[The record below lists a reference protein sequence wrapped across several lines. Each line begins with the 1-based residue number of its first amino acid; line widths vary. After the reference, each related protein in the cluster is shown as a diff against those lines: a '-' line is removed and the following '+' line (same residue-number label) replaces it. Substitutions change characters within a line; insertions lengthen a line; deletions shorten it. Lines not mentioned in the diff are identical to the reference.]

1 MTDGSSSLAQ
11 NPERVLLIK
20 PSSLGDVVSAMPVL
34 RGLRRSFPHAHLS
47 WLIGRSYAPLVQ
59 HDGDLD
65 EVILFDRAR
74 FGPVWHW
81 PLATGEMVRL
91 VRRLRA
97 GRFDWAI
104 DLQGL
109 FRSGLLAF
117 LSGAGLRAGFA
128 DAREGATI
136 FYNRK
141 AVCRSVHTVDR
152 NVELVRDLGVEARG
166 EDMTLRL
173 APAGQAFAEGV
184 MSRFGLKRKGFLV
197 CMPPARWPTKRYPA
211 RHWRAVIAELVRQA
225 PVVVMGGGGAERM
238 LCDSAVEGVEG
249 GVVNLAGQTD
259 VPQMVAMLA
268 AAAGVVC
275 GDSAAQFI
283 APAVGTNVLTLMGPT
298 RRERTGPYL
307 RGSAL
312 VADVPCQGCL
322 KKRCGHITCMQ
333 VIAPADVV
341 RGALEMLRSCD

>member
-1 MTDGSSSLAQ
+1 
-11 NPERVLLIK
+11 
-20 PSSLGDVVSAMPVL
+20 MPVL
-34 RGLRRSFPHAHLS
+34 RGLRRSFPNARLS
-47 WLIGRSYAPLVQ
+47 WLIGRSCAPLVQ
-59 HDGDLD
+59 HDSDLD
-65 EVILFDRAR
+65 EVILFDRGR

-81 PLATGEMVRL
+81 PLATGEMVHL

-109 FRSGLLAF
+109 FRSGLLAAV
-117 LSGAGLRAGFA
+117 SGAGLRAGFA

-136 FYNRK
+136 FYNHP
-141 AVCRSVHTVDR
+141 VSCWSVHTVDR
-152 NVELVRDLGVEARG
+152 NVELARQLGIDAHEG
-166 EDMTLRL
+166 DMTLQL
-173 APAGQAFAEGV
+173 TPAGQAFAEQV
-184 MSRFGLKRKGFLV
+184 LARHGLRKKGFLV
-197 CMPPARWPTKRYPA
+197 CVPPTRWPTKRYPA
-211 RHWRAVIAELVRQA
+211 RHWRTVIAELVRQA
-225 PVVVMGGGGAERM
+225 PVVVMGGGDERRM
-238 LCDSAVEGVEG
+238 CESAVEGLDG

-268 AAAGVVC
+268 AAAGVIC

-283 APAVGTNVLTLMGPT
+283 AQAVGTNVVTLLGPT

-307 RGSAL
+307 RGKAL

-322 KKRCGHITCMQ
+322 KRRCGHITCMQ
-333 VIAPADVV
+333 TIPPADVV